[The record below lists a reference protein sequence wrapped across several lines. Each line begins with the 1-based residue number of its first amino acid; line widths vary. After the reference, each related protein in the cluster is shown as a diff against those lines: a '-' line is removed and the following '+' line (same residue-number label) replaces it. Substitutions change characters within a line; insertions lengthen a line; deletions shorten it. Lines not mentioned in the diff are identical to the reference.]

1 MAKVIHQGLLP
12 PDDPIYTSGPV
23 IGGKRFYGVS
33 KKSKS
38 TGADT
43 SATSK
48 RDAPKDT
55 KPKK

>member
-1 MAKVIHQGLLP
+1 MAK
-12 PDDPIYTSGPV
+12 PDDPIYQGGPV
-23 IGGKRFYGVS
+23 VGGKRFYGVS

-38 TGADT
+38 RDAPT
-43 SATSK
+43 STISK